1 MIDTLKRNLLICGF
15 ALVCCATGVAPAAAQ
30 VDLGITNVVTIL
42 PGATR
47 VIEIKQ
53 PRLFPFGCPNYL
65 VLVLGQGTLGI
76 SVQKDDLSGDIIF
89 MTGVAVSN
97 GETTPFFRIG
107 RSMGMVDQI
116 LEIGTSDEPY
126 GLVWVYCGVALS
138 TSTPAFTCD
147 FRVSLAE

>member
-1 MIDTLKRNLLICGF
+1 MRNKLKYSLLIGVC
-15 ALVCCATGVAPAAAQ
+15 ALVCSATGVAPASAQ

-53 PRLFPFGCPNYL
+53 ATLFPLGCPNYL
-65 VLVLGQGTLGI
+65 VLVLGQGTLGL
-76 SVQKDDLSGDIIF
+76 SVKKDDLSGDIIF
-89 MTGVAVSN
+89 MTGAAVSN
-97 GETTPFFRIG
+97 GATVPFFRIG

-116 LEIGTSDEPY
+116 LEIGSDDEPY
-126 GLVWVYCGVALS
+126 GLVWVYCGVAVS
-138 TSTPAFTCD
+138 TSTPAFVSE